1 MSNAKS
7 PYQHDDVVKA
17 NVAVHSAMAA
27 TYNEREPHFRPENQS
42 SVRAVLAKL
51 SKDTGGGRL
60 LDLGCGTGFV
70 INLAKDLFKQIDGV
84 DITQAMLDRV
94 DKSGG
99 NIILHNTR
107 CENLPFEEGTFD
119 AATAYSFLDH
129 LADYSLVLKEAFRV
143 LRPGGKMYADLL
155 PNKRFWD
162 EVNLVGER
170 DGLSGIDTPLV
181 KREVEMLVSQHEM
194 VERDYDIDGETFLA
208 AEPWKTA
215 TRGISARDFSRIATD
230 IGFSNVEVE
239 FQWYLGQGNVLHG
252 QGQNDADTVEN
263 YLRSVLPISESLFK
277 YLRITLTR

>member
-70 INLAKDLFKQIDGV
+70 ITLAKDLFKQIDGV

-99 NIILHNTR
+99 NVILHNTR

>member
-107 CENLPFEEGTFD
+107 CENLPFEEATFD

-194 VERDYDIDGETFLA
+194 VERDYDIDGQTFLA

-215 TRGISARDFSRIATD
+215 TRGISARDFSRIASD

-239 FQWYLGQGNVLHG
+239 YQWYLGQGNVLHG
-252 QGQNDADTVEN
+252 QGQNDADTVDN